1 MSWDF
6 WRLRFVGFFFFACHL
21 SEQKNELKTD
31 SDVDCRQYWYQP
43 QKISLVIVY
52 RTTTMSNEY
61 TSRIL
66 VNDGDFLGKLLFPS
80 SVATHFYRIY
90 TRTYNIDPNLLFLVK
105 KHYLRTVNHTY
116 QFPFSFLFFIFVV
129 SFCLFFIRAINFLFG
144 SLRLIEEQ
152 NQRWNLFHEK
162 MRGGIE
168 IWKTRRNGL
177 SFGVISLLWLWYY
190 YWH

>member
-1 MSWDF
+1 MCIA
-6 WRLRFVGFFFFACHL
+6 L
-21 SEQKNELKTD
+21 
-31 SDVDCRQYWYQP
+31 QP
-43 QKISLVIVY
+43 WAIKC
-52 RTTTMSNEY
+52 NEY

-162 MRGGIE
+162 TRGGIE

-177 SFGVISLLWLWYY
+177 SFGVISLLWLWLLLALIERRGGKSFIVGEYF
-190 YWH
+190 HIIKRINTG